1 MTDDLLQQYGLL
13 LIGIGASFFLIL
25 LLVALLRLRKNKRGL
40 RPAAAMAVEESS
52 ASDDV
57 PTAPVMPKAP
67 ATMPAAEE
75 AIEASAGFKLFKRRK
90 KRKNKQGAG
99 QDDVASQLADI
110 EQQMLAL
117 RELFRNGEIARSV
130 YIAETKALYE
140 TARLL
145 TE

>member
-40 RPAAAMAVEESS
+40 RPAAAMAVEEGSTS
-52 ASDDV
+52 HDV
-57 PTAPVMPKAP
+57 PPTPEMPQAPD
-67 ATMPAAEE
+67 AEE
-75 AIEASAGFKLFKRRK
+75 AIEASGGFKLFKRRK

-99 QDDVASQLADI
+99 QDDVASQLADV

>member
-25 LLVALLRLRKNKRGL
+25 LIVALLRLRKHKRGL

-52 ASDDV
+52 ISDEA
-57 PTAPVMPKAP
+57 PTAPVMPQVP
-67 ATMPAAEE
+67 ESMPAAED
-75 AIEASAGFKLFKRRK
+75 AMEASGGFKLFKRRK
-90 KRKNKQGAG
+90 KRKNKQAG

>member
-25 LLVALLRLRKNKRGL
+25 LIVALLRLRKHKRGL
-40 RPAAAMAVEESS
+40 RPAAAMAFEESS
-52 ASDDV
+52 ISDEA
-57 PTAPVMPKAP
+57 PTAPVMPQVP
-67 ATMPAAEE
+67 ESMPAAED
-75 AIEASAGFKLFKRRK
+75 AMEASGGFKLFKRRK
-90 KRKNKQGAG
+90 KRKNKQAG

>member
-25 LLVALLRLRKNKRGL
+25 LIVALQRLRKHKRGL

-52 ASDDV
+52 ISDEA
-57 PTAPVMPKAP
+57 PTAPVMPQVPESLP
-67 ATMPAAEE
+67 ATEDAM
-75 AIEASAGFKLFKRRK
+75 EASGSFKLFKRRK
-90 KRKNKQGAG
+90 KRKNKQAD

>member
-25 LLVALLRLRKNKRGL
+25 LIVALLRLRKHKRGL
-40 RPAAAMAVEESS
+40 RPAAAMAVEGSS
-52 ASDDV
+52 ISDEA
-57 PTAPVMPKAP
+57 PTAPVMPQVP
-67 ATMPAAEE
+67 ESMPAAED
-75 AIEASAGFKLFKRRK
+75 AMEASGGFKLFKRRK
-90 KRKNKQGAG
+90 KRKNKQAG

>member
-25 LLVALLRLRKNKRGL
+25 LIVALLRLRKHKRGL

-52 ASDDV
+52 ISDEA
-57 PTAPVMPKAP
+57 PTAPTVPQTPSAMPVAD
-67 ATMPAAEE
+67 E
-75 AIEASAGFKLFKRRK
+75 AIEASGGFKLFKRSK
-90 KRKNKQGAG
+90 KRKNKHAAG

>member
-1 MTDDLLQQYGLL
+1 MTDDLFQQYGLL
-13 LIGIGASFFLIL
+13 LISIGASFFLIL

-40 RPAAAMAVEESS
+40 RPSAAMAVEECS
-52 ASDDV
+52 ATDDV
-57 PTAPVMPKAP
+57 PPAPVMPQVP
-67 ATMPAAEE
+67 ESIPAAED
-75 AIEASAGFKLFKRRK
+75 AMEASGGFKLFKRRK
-90 KRKNKQGAG
+90 KRKKKQGAG

>member
-25 LLVALLRLRKNKRGL
+25 LIVALLRLRKHKRGL

-52 ASDDV
+52 ISDDA
-57 PTAPVMPKAP
+57 PTAPVMPQVP
-67 ATMPAAEE
+67 ESMPAAED
-75 AIEASAGFKLFKRRK
+75 AMEASGGFKLFKRRK
-90 KRKNKQGAG
+90 KRKNKQAG